1 MPGSIWSKVRIKLPG
16 HGEIFSE
23 WKLDWL
29 CTFIKEGDL
38 FNFKPKPDWLLWP
51 SAIKTIARDY
61 NSWIWVT
68 FMGDLGKIGGFCP
81 NKRGKSGQQVFIG
94 VLPPAFPQWDLHTKS
109 LKQSKYSAQY
119 FTTSECTFLVF
130 YLNFS
135 FYIYTQL
142 YNAAEKVHVQYA
154 PTNYHPAH
162 IFSAL

>member
-1 MPGSIWSKVRIKLPG
+1 MLRSIWSKVRIKSLG
-16 HGEIFSE
+16 HGETFSE

-68 FMGDLGKIGGFCP
+68 FMGDPGKIGGVLAKQERKVWSASLYWCTAPRLPTVIFAYKKPQAVKILCTILHHIWVHILGILP
-81 NKRGKSGQQVFIG
+81 KFVF
-94 VLPPAFPQWDLHTKS
+94 LF
-109 LKQSKYSAQY
+109 
-119 FTTSECTFLVF
+119 
-130 YLNFS
+130 
-135 FYIYTQL
+135 TQL